1 MIKTILAPAT
11 GDDDDAAVFAAA
23 LAVARR
29 FGGHLDV
36 LHVHADPAEIAA
48 AFAADAG
55 AEVVTSGL
63 TERFEAEAD
72 QREELARKSFEAFCK
87 RERLSI
93 GAARP
98 RSGAL
103 SAQWHREIGSETG
116 WIVEYGRS
124 SDLLVVGRPAE
135 GAARDVIEAALLD
148 TGRPVL
154 IPGAVPLDPEIVAI
168 AWKSTREAARA
179 VTAAAPFLA
188 EAKRVTI
195 LTAAEHDPLDR
206 DSATRMFAT
215 VQRHNPATEVRYV
228 PRGSRGVAETLLAT
242 AAEVGADLLVMGGYN
257 HSRVRELILGGVT
270 EHVLRS
276 ATLPVL
282 IAH

>member
-55 AEVVTSGL
+55 AELVTTGL

-135 GAARDVIEAALLD
+135 DAARDVIEAGLLD
-148 TGRPVL
+148 TGRPLL
-154 IPGAVPLDPEIVAI
+154 IPGAVPIDPEIVAI

-188 EAKRVTI
+188 RAKRVVI
-195 LTAAEHDPLDR
+195 VTAAERDPLDR
-206 DSATRMFAT
+206 DSATRMLAT

-228 PRGSRGVAETLLAT
+228 PPGSRGVAETLLVT
-242 AAEVGADLLVMGGYN
+242 AAEAGAGLLVMGGYN